1 MKREVVA
8 KDLRALGAAM
18 APYASLSD
26 VEAAARATLI
36 LAGIVGRE
44 GKGGI
49 RLVYTTMSGA
59 LKRLERR
66 ESVRR
71 GCRIASGR
79 RA

>member
-8 KDLRALGAAM
+8 KDLRALGPAM

-26 VEAAARATLI
+26 VEVAALATLI

-44 GKGGI
+44 GKGVI
-49 RLVYTTMSGA
+49 KLVYSAMPRA
-59 LKRLERR
+59 LRYLKGR

-71 GCRIASGR
+71 AVV
-79 RA
+79 